1 MCNCSVIQR
10 LGTLLPRLSHAAS
23 AIFHA
28 ADFGSAAAL
37 HNDATRIFQRRVK
50 FQVNVDNVTDEFYAD
65 KSLGYAN
72 LHPWWLPA
80 TNTFRS
86 QP

>member
-10 LGTLLPRLSHAAS
+10 LGTLLPRLSHAAR

-72 LHPWWLPA
+72 PRTWRISA
-80 TNTFRS
+80 TTTF
-86 QP
+86 